1 MPGRRPLILKAAQ
14 KVNSKAASA
23 MMQLSKG
30 IPTSPYLNNY
40 LLTPFRT
47 DTWTLLHALNALIQP
62 GAAQPWLRPAFMQSL
77 TLIPLRKDGVRA
89 TMELVFMVHPS
100 STGQPGESKEPQKQG
115 SSITHEAVA
124 VATKLLST
132 VPAGMPAKDWFQ
144 GISGQL
150 FSLLDGEAG
159 PDLSRTAA
167 QIIGFGILGR
177 REFGAPGTPRNET
190 MLDYM
195 SNSSNREPWMG
206 YICTAHH
213 F

>member
-1 MPGRRPLILKAAQ
+1 ME
-14 KVNSKAASA
+14 
-23 MMQLSKG
+23 
-30 IPTSPYLNNY
+30 
-40 LLTPFRT
+40 
-47 DTWTLLHALNALIQP
+47 
-62 GAAQPWLRPAFMQSL
+62 SL

-89 TMELVFMVHPS
+89 TMELVFMVHPT
-100 STGQPGESKEPQKQG
+100 STGQAGDRKEPQKQG

-150 FSLLDGEAG
+150 FALLDGEAG

-177 REFGAPGTPRNET
+177 REFGTPGTLGKERNFTLCLTQIIGSLGWEVFVQPIIFDINPT
-190 MLDYM
+190 LRYVQQ
-195 SNSSNREPWMG
+195 
-206 YICTAHH
+206 
-213 F
+213 